1 MEKKN
6 LAKILTYSGILPFI
20 ACAVYVFFADNI
32 PFFQISAM
40 DVLLAYGAIIAS
52 FIAGIHW
59 GIYLFKDAPLNL
71 FIHSNVIALLAWVSL
86 LFPPLISAGILI
98 MCFGYLLAIDR
109 SIFKAGIYEDWF
121 YQLRLHASCAVI
133 ISLMLAIGALLF

>member
-1 MEKKN
+1 MEKKT

-20 ACAVYVFFADNI
+20 ACAVYVVFADDI
-32 PFFQISAM
+32 PFVQISAM

-71 FIHSNVIALLAWVSL
+71 FIHSNVIALLAWGSL
-86 LFPPLISAGILI
+86 LFPPLMSAGILI
-98 MCFGYLLAIDR
+98 LCFGYLLVIDR
-109 SIFKAGIYEDWF
+109 SVFQAGIYEDWF

-133 ISLMLAIGALLF
+133 GSLMLAIIALLF

>member
-1 MEKKN
+1 MDKKT

-20 ACAVYVFFADNI
+20 ACAVYVFFKDDI

-40 DVLLAYGAIIAS
+40 DVLFAYGAIIAS

-71 FIHSNVIALLAWVSL
+71 FIHSNVIALLAWISL
-86 LFPPLISAGILI
+86 LTPPLLNAGILI
-98 MCFGYLLAIDR
+98 VCFGYLLAIDR
-109 SIFKAGIYEDWF
+109 SLFKAGIYDRWF

>member
-32 PFFQISAM
+32 PFFQISVM